1 MDPLTSRTA
10 MGALVPIPTLLVVV
24 RVDAVMVD
32 TAFMELTFKV
42 EKAAGAALLILDTVR
57 VDTESVL
64 DVRVLA
70 ERVLAERVLAE
81 RLVAE
86 RLDPLIVE

>member
-1 MDPLTSRTA
+1 MRREEGLV
-10 MGALVPIPTLLVVV
+10 VPIPTLPVV
-24 RVDAVMVD
+24 RRDDVVIVD

-64 DVRVLA
+64 DARVLAERVLA

-81 RLVAE
+81 RL
-86 RLDPLIVE
+86 DPLRVEYVPD